1 MEFTPTLLKKNLEFC
16 AWSVYL
22 AQLDC
27 ILFQLVME
35 HSLRLIHFFLN
46 IGLVQIVSVLNGD
59 EKFTPMLLKKF
70 QEFVLILFV
79 LLN

>member
-1 MEFTPTLLKKNLEFC
+1 
-16 AWSVYL
+16 
-22 AQLDC
+22 
-27 ILFQLVME
+27 ME
-35 HSLRLIHFFLN
+35 HSLRLIHFFLK

-59 EKFTPMLLKKF
+59 EKFTPTLLKKF